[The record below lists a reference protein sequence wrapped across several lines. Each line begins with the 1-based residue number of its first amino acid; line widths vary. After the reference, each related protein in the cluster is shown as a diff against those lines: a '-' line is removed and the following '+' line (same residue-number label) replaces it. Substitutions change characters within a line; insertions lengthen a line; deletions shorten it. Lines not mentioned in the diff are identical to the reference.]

1 MNEKIGAKKAVQKL
15 DGWAIKSD
23 RDAITKTYNFKDF
36 NFAFAFMTQVAMR
49 AEQMGHHP
57 EWFNVYNR
65 VEVLLSTHDA
75 DGVTAKD
82 IELAQFMDDLTKGN
96 QNV

>member
-1 MNEKIGAKKAVQKL
+1 MIDKIGAAEAAKQL
-15 DGWAIKSD
+15 QGWAVKSD
-23 RDAITKTYNFKDF
+23 RDAIIKTFNFKDF

-49 AEQMGHHP
+49 AEQMDHHP

-82 IELAQFMDDLTKGN
+82 IELAQFMDNISGE
-96 QNV
+96 QQ